1 MTTTKTAISL
11 FARWGNQERP
21 RQHVGVEEVEFDSER
36 ELQAFLTG
44 VRMTL
49 GFDLFA
55 FGDDLEALRRRV
67 LADPAADDTDRL

>member
-1 MTTTKTAISL
+1 MNTTKTAISL

-44 VRMTL
+44 VRIYAGL
-49 GFDLFA
+49 
-55 FGDDLEALRRRV
+55 
-67 LADPAADDTDRL
+67 